1 MRDAPPAG
9 SPMIEFAA
17 VTTLFGRRPQRAL
30 ARFRA
35 GADKAALLAEG
46 HVLAL
51 ADVSLTIAPGEFFA
65 VMGLSGSGKSTLIRH
80 VNRLIDPTAGC
91 IRVDGIEVSAL
102 DRRGL
107 EAFRRRRVA
116 MVFQHFGLLPHRT
129 VLENAA
135 YGLEVRGEPRA
146 EREARAA
153 AWLERVGLAGYERH
167 MPQALSGGMRQRVG
181 LARALAVE
189 TPVLLMDEP
198 FSALDPLTRAEL
210 QAELAAL
217 HRGHGRTVLF
227 VTHDLDEAARLADR
241 IAILRDG
248 AVVQVGAPADILER
262 PADDHVRAFVGAVR
276 RDRPQ
281 PPSSP
286 FASPSAG

>member
-1 MRDAPPAG
+1 MAL
-9 SPMIEFAA
+9 IEIDR
-17 VTTLFGRRPQRAL
+17 VTTIFGRHPARAL
-30 ARFRA
+30 AAAVGGA
-35 GADKAALLAEG
+35 GKAELLAGG
-46 HVLAL
+46 HTLAL
-51 ADVSLTIAPGEFFA
+51 DRVSLSVEAGEFFA
-65 VMGLSGSGKSTLIRH
+65 VMGLSGSGKSTLVRH
-80 VNRLIDPTAGC
+80 VNRLVEPTAGRV
-91 IRVDGIEVSAL
+91 RVDGVDVSAL

-107 EAFRRRRVA
+107 ERFRRRTVA

-135 YGLEVRGEPRA
+135 YGLEVRGEGRPA
-146 EREARAA
+146 REARAA
-153 AWLERVGLAGYERH
+153 EWLARVGLRGYERH
-167 MPQALSGGMRQRVG
+167 LPQALSGGMRQRVG

-210 QAELAAL
+210 QDELAAL
-217 HRGHGRTVLF
+217 RRAHGRTILF

-248 AVVQVGAPADILER
+248 VVVQVGTPADIVER

-276 RDRPQ
+276 RRGDQ
-281 PPSSP
+281 SASSP
-286 FASPSAG
+286 LASPSGG

>member
-1 MRDAPPAG
+1 MPA
-9 SPMIEFAA
+9 IEIEG
-17 VTTLFGRRPQRAL
+17 VTTIFGPRPRRAL
-30 ARFRA
+30 AAWRA
-35 GADKAALLAEG
+35 GAGKAELLAGG

-51 ADVSLTIAPGEFFA
+51 ADVSLSVGAGEFFA

-80 VNRLIDPTAGC
+80 VNRLVEPTEGR
-91 IRVDGIEVSAL
+91 IRVDGVDVAGL

-107 EAFRRRRVA
+107 EAFRRGRVA

-135 YGLEVRGEPRA
+135 YGLEIRG
-146 EREARAA
+146 EARAA
-153 AWLERVGLAGYERH
+153 REAVTRDWLGRVGLSGYEDRL
-167 MPQALSGGMRQRVG
+167 PRALSGGMRQRVG
-181 LARALAVE
+181 LARALAVG

-198 FSALDPLTRAEL
+198 FSALDPLTRVEL
-210 QAELAAL
+210 QDELAAL
-217 HRGHGRTVLF
+217 ARAHSRTILF

-248 AVVQVGAPADILER
+248 AVVQVGTPADILER
-262 PADDHVRAFVGAVR
+262 PADDHVRAFVGAVSR
-276 RDRPQ
+276 ARGQ
-281 PPSSP
+281 PPSRP